1 MKKIIEI
8 KKEVADVKAKSAW
21 RKGVKNYAIDL
32 LDELADGFGNEYQ
45 FDNTVDLENGL
56 LNGAINWNDYSY
68 GGCALVYDED
78 IAKALCTPSELKKSK
93 NARYNPNCRETWI
106 DVQTRALKQAWL
118 LIRNIA
124 KEQI

>member
-1 MKKIIEI
+1 MEI

-32 LDELADGFGNEYQ
+32 LDELAAEYGNEYQ
-45 FDNTVDLENGL
+45 FDNTIALENGL
-56 LNGAINWNDYSY
+56 LNGAKNWNDYSY
-68 GGCALVYDED
+68 GGCALIYDGD

-93 NARYNPNCRETWI
+93 NARYNPNCRETWL

-118 LIRNIA
+118 LIRNNA
-124 KEQI
+124 E